1 MPDTD
6 LPPVLPPSSELKSGE
21 LNAASALDIDQNSG
35 TASASEV
42 QRNIDMTNAQPDAAH
57 TPSEPIIGD
66 GITIN
71 TSIPP
76 ASATTAER
84 KAYLNHL
91 IKRLPNLPGVYK
103 MIGKSGDILY
113 VGKAK
118 SLKNR
123 VSSYFAKTIDHPKT
137 RALVQ
142 RIHHIDTII
151 TRSETEA
158 LLLEQNLI
166 KLHRPP
172 YNVLLRDDKSY
183 LYVFISADKPYP
195 RLAYGRGKGQHQKGK
210 FFGPFPSAHAA
221 KETLLLMQKMFQV
234 RQCTNTFF
242 KARQRPCLEYQIK
255 RCRAPCVGLV
265 SPEDYTNDVN
275 NTIRFLKGEGNDL
288 QVRLVGKMEQAA
300 EAMQFEQAAFYRD
313 QLSMLREVQAKQAVY
328 TIKGEADIIAIA
340 SQAGI
345 TCVHVMNVR
354 GGRVLGGN
362 NYFPDVDSQ
371 QDLAENLSEFVSSFY
386 FQVSDD
392 LPDDLI
398 VSHELPDQAAV
409 GDALAEQFG
418 KKVAIKTRVREQ
430 RAEWLSLAQMNAN
443 NALQT
448 KLGDYLE
455 VKARYQALQDVLGDA
470 LDDKTLE
477 RIECFDI
484 SHTMGEATIA
494 SCVVCDQGG
503 LRKRDYRQ
511 YAIHGI
517 TGGDD
522 YAAMQQALTRRY
534 SKQPLP
540 DLLLID
546 GGKGQLNMA
555 KNVLSELG
563 ILGQTLLV
571 GVAKGEGRKAGLE
584 VLHFIDREPLDL
596 PPDSKALHLIMHI
609 RDEAHRF
616 AITAHRKKRD
626 KRRASS
632 VLEAIPGLGE
642 KRRRDLLNHFGGLQ
656 QLLGASQQEIE
667 QVHGIGKVMA
677 NTIYKVLHH

>member
-1 MPDTD
+1 MP
-6 LPPVLPPSSELKSGE
+6 K
-21 LNAASALDIDQNSG
+21 NK
-35 TASASEV
+35 
-42 QRNIDMTNAQPDAAH
+42 
-57 TPSEPIIGD
+57 TPSIDPA
-66 GITIN
+66 TIE
-71 TSIPP
+71 I
-76 ASATTAER
+76 AAATADR
-84 KAYLNHL
+84 KARLDHL

-103 MIGKSGDILY
+103 MLGKNGDIIY

-118 SLKNR
+118 SLKSR
-123 VSSYFAKTIDHPKT
+123 VNSYFAKTIDHPKT

-142 RIHHIDTII
+142 RIDNIETII

-195 RLAYGRGKGQHQKGK
+195 RLSYGRGKGQHQKGR

-221 KETLLLMQKMFQV
+221 KQTLLMMQKMFMV
-234 RQCTNTFF
+234 RQCTNAFF
-242 KARQRPCLEYQIK
+242 AQRQRPCLEYQIK
-255 RCRAPCVGLV
+255 RCKAPCVGLV
-265 SPEDYTNDVN
+265 SPEDYADDVN
-275 NTIRFLKGEGNDL
+275 NTIRFLKGEGTDL
-288 QVRLVGKMEQAA
+288 QVKLVGKMEQAA
-300 EAMQFEQAAFYRD
+300 EDMNFEQAALYRD

-328 TIKGEADIIAIA
+328 TVKGEADIIAIA

-354 GGRVLGGN
+354 NGQVLGGN
-362 NYFPDVDSQ
+362 NYFPDVDSEN
-371 QDLAENLSEFVSSFY
+371 DIADNLSEFVSSFY

-392 LPDDLI
+392 LPEELI
-398 VSHELPDQAAV
+398 ISHELTDQTAMTE
-409 GDALAEQFG
+409 ALIETFG
-418 KKVAIKTRVREQ
+418 KKVTIKTKVREQ
-430 RAEWLSLAQMNAN
+430 RNEWLTLAQMNAN

-455 VKARYQALQDVLGDA
+455 VKSRFNALNEVLKEALQGKS
-470 LDDKTLE
+470 LD

-494 SCVVCDQGG
+494 SCVVADQGG

-522 YAAMQQALTRRY
+522 YAAMKQVLSRRY

-555 KNVLSELG
+555 KEVLSELG
-563 ILGQTLLV
+563 ILTQTLLV

-596 PPDSKALHLIMHI
+596 PADSKALHLIMHI

-626 KRRASS
+626 KRRSSS

-642 KRRRDLLNHFGGLQ
+642 KRRRELLNHFGGLQ
-656 QLLGASQQEIE
+656 QLLGASQDEIG
-667 QVHGIGKVMA
+667 QVNGIGKVMA
-677 NTIYKVLHH
+677 NTIYKVLHG

>member
-1 MPDTD
+1 MP
-6 LPPVLPPSSELKSGE
+6 K
-21 LNAASALDIDQNSG
+21 NK
-35 TASASEV
+35 
-42 QRNIDMTNAQPDAAH
+42 
-57 TPSEPIIGD
+57 TPSIDPA
-66 GITIN
+66 TIE
-71 TSIPP
+71 I
-76 ASATTAER
+76 AAATADR
-84 KAYLNHL
+84 KARLDHL

-103 MIGKSGDILY
+103 MLGKNGDIIY

-118 SLKNR
+118 SLKSR
-123 VSSYFAKTIDHPKT
+123 VNSYFAKTIDHPKT

-142 RIHHIDTII
+142 RIDNIETII

-195 RLAYGRGKGQHQKGK
+195 RLAYGRGKGQHQKGR

-221 KETLLLMQKMFQV
+221 KQTLLMMQKMFMV
-234 RQCTNTFF
+234 RQCTNAFF
-242 KARQRPCLEYQIK
+242 AQRQRPCLEYQIK
-255 RCRAPCVGLV
+255 RCKAPCVGLV
-265 SPEDYTNDVN
+265 SPEDYADDVN
-275 NTIRFLKGEGNDL
+275 NTIRFLKGEGTDL
-288 QVRLVGKMEQAA
+288 QVKLVGKMEQAA
-300 EAMQFEQAAFYRD
+300 EDMNFEQAASYRD

-328 TIKGEADIIAIA
+328 TVKGEADIIAIA

-354 GGRVLGGN
+354 NGQVFGGN
-362 NYFPDVDSQ
+362 NYFPDVDSEN
-371 QDLAENLSEFVSSFY
+371 DIADNLSEFVSSFY

-392 LPDDLI
+392 LPEELI
-398 VSHELPDQAAV
+398 ISHELPDQTAMTE
-409 GDALAEQFG
+409 ALTETFG
-418 KKVAIKTRVREQ
+418 KKVTIKTKVREQ
-430 RAEWLSLAQMNAN
+430 RNEWLTLAQMNAN

-455 VKARYQALQDVLGDA
+455 VKSRFNALNAVLKEALQGKS
-470 LDDKTLE
+470 LD

-494 SCVVCDQGG
+494 SCVVADQGG

-522 YAAMQQALTRRY
+522 YAAMKQVLNRRY

-555 KNVLSELG
+555 KDVLSELG
-563 ILGQTLLV
+563 ILTQTLLV

-596 PPDSKALHLIMHI
+596 PADSKALHLIMHI

-626 KRRASS
+626 KRRSSS

-642 KRRRDLLNHFGGLQ
+642 KRRRELLNHFGGLQ
-656 QLLGASQQEIE
+656 QLLGASQDEIG
-667 QVHGIGKVMA
+667 QVNGIGKVMA
-677 NTIYKVLHH
+677 NTIYKVLHG

>member
-1 MPDTD
+1 MP
-6 LPPVLPPSSELKSGE
+6 K
-21 LNAASALDIDQNSG
+21 NK
-35 TASASEV
+35 
-42 QRNIDMTNAQPDAAH
+42 
-57 TPSEPIIGD
+57 TPSID
-66 GITIN
+66 
-71 TSIPP
+71 
-76 ASATTAER
+76 SATIEIAAATADR
-84 KAYLNHL
+84 KARLDHL

-103 MIGKSGDILY
+103 MLGKNGDIIY

-118 SLKNR
+118 SLKSR
-123 VSSYFAKTIDHPKT
+123 VNSYFAKTIDHPKT

-142 RIHHIDTII
+142 RIDNIETII

-195 RLAYGRGKGQHQKGK
+195 RLAYGRGKGQHQKGR

-221 KETLLLMQKMFQV
+221 KQTLLMMQKMFMV
-234 RQCTNTFF
+234 RQCTNAFF
-242 KARQRPCLEYQIK
+242 AQRQRPCLEYQIK
-255 RCRAPCVGLV
+255 RCKAPCVGLV
-265 SPEDYTNDVN
+265 SPEDYADDVN
-275 NTIRFLKGEGNDL
+275 NTIRFLKGEGTDL
-288 QVRLVGKMEQAA
+288 QVKLVGKMEQAA
-300 EAMQFEQAAFYRD
+300 EDMNFEQAALYRD

-328 TIKGEADIIAIA
+328 TVKGEADIIAIA

-354 GGRVLGGN
+354 NGQVLGGN
-362 NYFPDVDSQ
+362 NYFPDVDSEN
-371 QDLAENLSEFVSSFY
+371 DIADNLSEFVSSFY

-392 LPDDLI
+392 LPEELI
-398 VSHELPDQAAV
+398 ISHELPDQTAMTE
-409 GDALAEQFG
+409 ALTETFG
-418 KKVAIKTRVREQ
+418 KKVTIKTKVREQ
-430 RAEWLSLAQMNAN
+430 RSEWLTLAQMNAN

-455 VKARYQALQDVLGDA
+455 VKSRFNALNAVLKEALQGKS
-470 LDDKTLE
+470 LD

-494 SCVVCDQGG
+494 SCVVADQGG

-522 YAAMQQALTRRY
+522 YAAMKQVLNRRY

-555 KNVLSELG
+555 KDVLEELG
-563 ILGQTLLV
+563 ILTQTLLV

-596 PPDSKALHLIMHI
+596 PADSKALHLIMHI

-626 KRRASS
+626 KRRSSS

-642 KRRRDLLNHFGGLQ
+642 KRRRELLNHFGGLQ
-656 QLLGASQQEIE
+656 QLLGASQDEIG
-667 QVHGIGKVMA
+667 QVNGIGKVMA
-677 NTIYKVLHH
+677 NTIYKVLHG

>member
-1 MPDTD
+1 MPKNKM
-6 LPPVLPPSSELKSGE
+6 PSIDPATIEI
-21 LNAASALDIDQNSG
+21 AAA
-35 TASASEV
+35 TA
-42 QRNIDMTNAQPDAAH
+42 D
-57 TPSEPIIGD
+57 
-66 GITIN
+66 
-71 TSIPP
+71 
-76 ASATTAER
+76 R
-84 KAYLNHL
+84 KARLDHL

-103 MIGKSGDILY
+103 MLGKNGDIIY

-118 SLKNR
+118 SLKSR
-123 VSSYFAKTIDHPKT
+123 VNSYFAKTIDHPKT

-142 RIHHIDTII
+142 RIDNIETII

-195 RLAYGRGKGQHQKGK
+195 RLAYGRGKGQHQKGR

-221 KETLLLMQKMFQV
+221 KQTLLMMQKMFMV
-234 RQCTNTFF
+234 RQCTNAFF
-242 KARQRPCLEYQIK
+242 AQRQRPCLEYQIK
-255 RCRAPCVGLV
+255 RCKAPCVGLV
-265 SPEDYTNDVN
+265 SPEDYADDVN
-275 NTIRFLKGEGNDL
+275 NTIRFLKGEGTDL
-288 QVRLVGKMEQAA
+288 QVKLVGKMEQAA
-300 EAMQFEQAAFYRD
+300 EDMNFEQAALYRD

-328 TIKGEADIIAIA
+328 TVKGEADIIAIA

-354 GGRVLGGN
+354 NGQVLGGN
-362 NYFPDVDSQ
+362 NYFPDVDSEN
-371 QDLAENLSEFVSSFY
+371 DIADNLSEFVSSFY

-392 LPDDLI
+392 LPEELI
-398 VSHELPDQAAV
+398 ISHELPDQTAMTE
-409 GDALAEQFG
+409 ALTETFG
-418 KKVAIKTRVREQ
+418 KKVTIKTKVREQ
-430 RAEWLSLAQMNAN
+430 RNEWLTLAQMNAN

-455 VKARYQALQDVLGDA
+455 VKSRFNALNAVLKEALQGKS
-470 LDDKTLE
+470 LD

-494 SCVVCDQGG
+494 SCVVADQGG

-522 YAAMQQALTRRY
+522 YAAMKQVLNRRY

-555 KNVLSELG
+555 KDVLSELG
-563 ILGQTLLV
+563 ILPQTLLV

-596 PPDSKALHLIMHI
+596 PADSKALHLIMHI

-626 KRRASS
+626 KRRSSS

-642 KRRRDLLNHFGGLQ
+642 KRRRELLNHFGGLQ
-656 QLLGASQQEIE
+656 QLLGASQDEIG
-667 QVHGIGKVMA
+667 QVNGIGKVMA
-677 NTIYKVLHH
+677 NTIYKVLHG

>member
-1 MPDTD
+1 MP
-6 LPPVLPPSSELKSGE
+6 K
-21 LNAASALDIDQNSG
+21 NK
-35 TASASEV
+35 
-42 QRNIDMTNAQPDAAH
+42 
-57 TPSEPIIGD
+57 TPSIDPA
-66 GITIN
+66 TIE
-71 TSIPP
+71 I
-76 ASATTAER
+76 AAATADR
-84 KAYLNHL
+84 KARLDHL

-103 MIGKSGDILY
+103 MLGKNGDIIY

-118 SLKNR
+118 SLKSR
-123 VSSYFAKTIDHPKT
+123 VNSYFAKTIDHPKT

-142 RIHHIDTII
+142 RIDNIETII

-195 RLAYGRGKGQHQKGK
+195 RLAYGRGKGQHQKGR

-221 KETLLLMQKMFQV
+221 KQTLLMMQKMFMV
-234 RQCTNTFF
+234 RQCTNAFF
-242 KARQRPCLEYQIK
+242 AQRQRPCLEYQIK
-255 RCRAPCVGLV
+255 RCKAPCVGLV
-265 SPEDYTNDVN
+265 SPEDYADDVN
-275 NTIRFLKGEGNDL
+275 NTIRFLKGEGTDL
-288 QVRLVGKMEQAA
+288 QVKLVGKMEQAA
-300 EAMQFEQAAFYRD
+300 EDMNFEQAALYRD

-328 TIKGEADIIAIA
+328 TVKGEADIIAIA

-354 GGRVLGGN
+354 NGQVLGGN
-362 NYFPDVDSQ
+362 NYFPDVDSEN
-371 QDLAENLSEFVSSFY
+371 DIADNLSEFVSSFY

-392 LPDDLI
+392 LPEELI
-398 VSHELPDQAAV
+398 ISHELPDQTAMTE
-409 GDALAEQFG
+409 ALTETFG
-418 KKVAIKTRVREQ
+418 KKVTIKTKVREQ
-430 RAEWLSLAQMNAN
+430 RNEWLTLAQMNAN

-455 VKARYQALQDVLGDA
+455 VKSRFNALNAVLKEALQGKS
-470 LDDKTLE
+470 LD

-494 SCVVCDQGG
+494 SCVVADQGG

-522 YAAMQQALTRRY
+522 YAAMKQVLNRRY

-555 KNVLSELG
+555 KDVLSELG
-563 ILGQTLLV
+563 ILTQTLLV

-596 PPDSKALHLIMHI
+596 PADSKALHLIMHI

-626 KRRASS
+626 KRRSSS
-632 VLEAIPGLGE
+632 VLEALPGLGE
-642 KRRRDLLNHFGGLQ
+642 KRRRELLNHFGGLQ
-656 QLLGASQQEIE
+656 QLLGASQDEIG
-667 QVHGIGKVMA
+667 QVNGIGKVMA
-677 NTIYKVLHH
+677 NTIYKVLHG

>member
-1 MPDTD
+1 MPKNKM
-6 LPPVLPPSSELKSGE
+6 PSIDPATIEI
-21 LNAASALDIDQNSG
+21 AAA
-35 TASASEV
+35 TA
-42 QRNIDMTNAQPDAAH
+42 D
-57 TPSEPIIGD
+57 
-66 GITIN
+66 
-71 TSIPP
+71 
-76 ASATTAER
+76 R
-84 KAYLNHL
+84 KARLDHL

-103 MIGKSGDILY
+103 MLGKNGDIIY

-118 SLKNR
+118 SLKSR
-123 VSSYFAKTIDHPKT
+123 VNSYFAKTIDHPKT

-142 RIHHIDTII
+142 RIDNIETII

-195 RLAYGRGKGQHQKGK
+195 RLAYGRGKGQHQKGR

-221 KETLLLMQKMFQV
+221 KQTLLMMQKMFMV
-234 RQCTNTFF
+234 RQCTNAFF
-242 KARQRPCLEYQIK
+242 TQRQRPCLEYQIK
-255 RCRAPCVGLV
+255 RCKAPCVGLV
-265 SPEDYTNDVN
+265 SPEEYADDVN
-275 NTIRFLKGEGNDL
+275 NTIRFLKGEGTDL
-288 QVRLVGKMEQAA
+288 QVKLVGKMEQAA
-300 EAMQFEQAAFYRD
+300 EDMNFEQAALYRD

-328 TIKGEADIIAIA
+328 TVKGEADIIAIA

-354 GGRVLGGN
+354 NGQVLGGN
-362 NYFPDVDSQ
+362 NYFPDVDSEN
-371 QDLAENLSEFVSSFY
+371 DIADNLSEFVSSFY

-392 LPDDLI
+392 LPEELI
-398 VSHELPDQAAV
+398 ISHELPDQTAMTE
-409 GDALAEQFG
+409 ALTETFG
-418 KKVAIKTRVREQ
+418 KKVTIKTKVREQ
-430 RAEWLSLAQMNAN
+430 RSEWLTLAQMNAN

-455 VKARYQALQDVLGDA
+455 VKSRFNALNAVLKEALQGKS
-470 LDDKTLE
+470 LD

-494 SCVVCDQGG
+494 SCVVADQGG

-522 YAAMQQALTRRY
+522 YAAMKQVLNRRY

-555 KNVLSELG
+555 KDVLSELG
-563 ILGQTLLV
+563 ILTQTLLV

-596 PPDSKALHLIMHI
+596 PADSKALHLIMHI

-626 KRRASS
+626 KRRSSS

-642 KRRRDLLNHFGGLQ
+642 KRRRELLNHFGGLQ
-656 QLLGASQQEIE
+656 QLLGASQDEIG
-667 QVHGIGKVMA
+667 QVNGIGKVMA
-677 NTIYKVLHH
+677 NTIYKVLHG

>member
-1 MPDTD
+1 MPKNKM
-6 LPPVLPPSSELKSGE
+6 PSIDPATIEI
-21 LNAASALDIDQNSG
+21 AAA
-35 TASASEV
+35 TA
-42 QRNIDMTNAQPDAAH
+42 D
-57 TPSEPIIGD
+57 
-66 GITIN
+66 
-71 TSIPP
+71 
-76 ASATTAER
+76 R
-84 KAYLNHL
+84 KARLDHL

-103 MIGKSGDILY
+103 MLGKNGDIIY

-118 SLKNR
+118 SLKSR
-123 VSSYFAKTIDHPKT
+123 VNSYFAKTIDHPKT

-142 RIHHIDTII
+142 RIDNIETII

-195 RLAYGRGKGQHQKGK
+195 RLAYGRGKGQHQKGR

-221 KETLLLMQKMFQV
+221 KQTLLMMQKMFMV
-234 RQCTNTFF
+234 RQCTNAFF
-242 KARQRPCLEYQIK
+242 AQRQRPCLEYQIK
-255 RCRAPCVGLV
+255 RCKAPCVGLV
-265 SPEDYTNDVN
+265 SPEEYADDVN
-275 NTIRFLKGEGNDL
+275 NTIRFLKGEGTDL
-288 QVRLVGKMEQAA
+288 QVKLVGKMEQAA
-300 EAMQFEQAAFYRD
+300 EDMNFEQAALYRD

-328 TIKGEADIIAIA
+328 TVKGEADIIAIA

-354 GGRVLGGN
+354 NGQVLGGN
-362 NYFPDVDSQ
+362 NYFPDVDSEN
-371 QDLAENLSEFVSSFY
+371 DIADNLSEFVSSFY

-392 LPDDLI
+392 LPEELI
-398 VSHELPDQAAV
+398 ISHELPDQTAMTE
-409 GDALAEQFG
+409 ALTETFG
-418 KKVAIKTRVREQ
+418 KKVTIKTKVREQ
-430 RAEWLSLAQMNAN
+430 RSEWLTLAQMNAN

-455 VKARYQALQDVLGDA
+455 VKSRFNALNAVLKEALQGKS
-470 LDDKTLE
+470 LD

-494 SCVVCDQGG
+494 SCVVADQGG

-522 YAAMQQALTRRY
+522 YAAMKQVLNRRY

-555 KNVLSELG
+555 KDVLSELG
-563 ILGQTLLV
+563 ILTQTLLV

-596 PPDSKALHLIMHI
+596 PADSKALHLIMHI

-626 KRRASS
+626 KRRSSS

-642 KRRRDLLNHFGGLQ
+642 KRRRELLNHFGGLQ
-656 QLLGASQQEIE
+656 QLLGASQDEIG
-667 QVHGIGKVMA
+667 QVNGIGKVMA
-677 NTIYKVLHH
+677 NTIYKVLHG

>member
-1 MPDTD
+1 MP
-6 LPPVLPPSSELKSGE
+6 K
-21 LNAASALDIDQNSG
+21 NK
-35 TASASEV
+35 
-42 QRNIDMTNAQPDAAH
+42 
-57 TPSEPIIGD
+57 TPSIDPA
-66 GITIN
+66 TIE
-71 TSIPP
+71 I
-76 ASATTAER
+76 AAATADR
-84 KAYLNHL
+84 KARLDHL

-103 MIGKSGDILY
+103 MLGKNGDIIY

-118 SLKNR
+118 SLKSR
-123 VSSYFAKTIDHPKT
+123 VNSYFAKTIDHPKT

-142 RIHHIDTII
+142 RIDNIETII

-195 RLAYGRGKGQHQKGK
+195 RLAYGRGKGQHQKGR

-221 KETLLLMQKMFQV
+221 KQTLLMMQKMFMV

-242 KARQRPCLEYQIK
+242 AQRQRPCLEYQIK
-255 RCRAPCVGLV
+255 RCKAPCVGLV
-265 SPEDYTNDVN
+265 SPEDYADDVN
-275 NTIRFLKGEGNDL
+275 NTIRFLKGEGTDL
-288 QVRLVGKMEQAA
+288 QVKLVGKMEQAA
-300 EAMQFEQAAFYRD
+300 EDMNFEQAASYRD

-328 TIKGEADIIAIA
+328 TVKGEADIIAIA

-354 GGRVLGGN
+354 NGQVLGGN
-362 NYFPDVDSQ
+362 NYFPDVDSEN
-371 QDLAENLSEFVSSFY
+371 DIADNLSEFVSSFY

-392 LPDDLI
+392 LPEELI
-398 VSHELPDQAAV
+398 ISHELPDQTAMTE
-409 GDALAEQFG
+409 ALTETFG
-418 KKVAIKTRVREQ
+418 KKVTIKTKVREQ
-430 RAEWLSLAQMNAN
+430 RSEWLTLAQMNAN

-455 VKARYQALQDVLGDA
+455 VKSRFNALNAVLKEALQGKS
-470 LDDKTLE
+470 LD

-494 SCVVCDQGG
+494 SCVVADQGG

-522 YAAMQQALTRRY
+522 YAAMKQVLNRRY

-555 KNVLSELG
+555 KDVLSELG
-563 ILGQTLLV
+563 ILPQTLLV

-596 PPDSKALHLIMHI
+596 PADSKALHLIMHI

-626 KRRASS
+626 KRRSSS

-642 KRRRDLLNHFGGLQ
+642 KRRRELLNHFGGLQ
-656 QLLGASQQEIE
+656 QLLGASQDEIG
-667 QVHGIGKVMA
+667 QVNGIGKVMA
-677 NTIYKVLHH
+677 NTIYKVLHG

>member
-1 MPDTD
+1 MPKNKM
-6 LPPVLPPSSELKSGE
+6 PSIDPATIEI
-21 LNAASALDIDQNSG
+21 AAA
-35 TASASEV
+35 TA
-42 QRNIDMTNAQPDAAH
+42 D
-57 TPSEPIIGD
+57 
-66 GITIN
+66 
-71 TSIPP
+71 
-76 ASATTAER
+76 R
-84 KAYLNHL
+84 KARLDHL

-103 MIGKSGDILY
+103 MLGKNGDIIY

-118 SLKNR
+118 SLKSR
-123 VSSYFAKTIDHPKT
+123 VNSYFAKTIDHPKT

-142 RIHHIDTII
+142 RIDNIETII

-195 RLAYGRGKGQHQKGK
+195 RLAYGRGKGQHQKGR
-210 FFGPFPSAHAA
+210 FFGPFPSAYAA
-221 KETLLLMQKMFQV
+221 KQTLLMMQKMFMV
-234 RQCTNTFF
+234 RQCTNAFF
-242 KARQRPCLEYQIK
+242 AQRQRPCLEYQIK
-255 RCRAPCVGLV
+255 RCKAPCVGLV
-265 SPEDYTNDVN
+265 SPEEYADDVN
-275 NTIRFLKGEGNDL
+275 NTIRFLKGEGTDL
-288 QVRLVGKMEQAA
+288 QVKLVGKMEQAA
-300 EAMQFEQAAFYRD
+300 EDMNFEQAALYRD

-328 TIKGEADIIAIA
+328 TVKGEADIIAIA

-354 GGRVLGGN
+354 NGQVLGGN
-362 NYFPDVDSQ
+362 NYFPDVDSEN
-371 QDLAENLSEFVSSFY
+371 DIADNLSEFVSSFY

-392 LPDDLI
+392 LPEELI
-398 VSHELPDQAAV
+398 ISHELPDQTAMTE
-409 GDALAEQFG
+409 ALTETFG
-418 KKVAIKTRVREQ
+418 KKVTLKTKVREQ
-430 RAEWLSLAQMNAN
+430 RSEWLTLAQMNAN

-455 VKARYQALQDVLGDA
+455 VKSRFNALNEVLKEALQGKS
-470 LDDKTLE
+470 LD

-494 SCVVCDQGG
+494 SCVVADQGG

-522 YAAMQQALTRRY
+522 YAAMKQVLNRRY

-555 KNVLSELG
+555 KDVLSELG
-563 ILGQTLLV
+563 ILTQTLLV

-596 PPDSKALHLIMHI
+596 PADSKALHLIMHI

-626 KRRASS
+626 KRRSSS

-642 KRRRDLLNHFGGLQ
+642 KRRRELLNHFGGLQ
-656 QLLGASQQEIE
+656 QLLGASQDEIG
-667 QVHGIGKVMA
+667 QVNGIGKVMA
-677 NTIYKVLHH
+677 NTIYKVLHG

>member
-1 MPDTD
+1 MP
-6 LPPVLPPSSELKSGE
+6 K
-21 LNAASALDIDQNSG
+21 
-35 TASASEV
+35 
-42 QRNIDMTNAQPDAAH
+42 
-57 TPSEPIIGD
+57 
-66 GITIN
+66 
-71 TSIPP
+71 
-76 ASATTAER
+76 ER
-84 KAYLNHL
+84 KSSVNPAIDPATIEIAAATADRKARLDHL

-103 MIGKSGDILY
+103 MLGKNGDIIY

-118 SLKNR
+118 SLKSR
-123 VSSYFAKTIDHPKT
+123 VNSYFAKTIDHPKT

-142 RIHHIDTII
+142 RIDNIETII

-195 RLAYGRGKGQHQKGK
+195 RLAYGRGKGQHQKGR

-221 KETLLLMQKMFQV
+221 KQTLLMMQKMFMV
-234 RQCTNTFF
+234 RQCTNAFF
-242 KARQRPCLEYQIK
+242 AQRQRPCLEYQIK
-255 RCRAPCVGLV
+255 RCKAPCVGLV
-265 SPEDYTNDVN
+265 SPEDYADDVN
-275 NTIRFLKGEGNDL
+275 NTIRFLKGEGTDL
-288 QVRLVGKMEQAA
+288 QVKLVGKMEQAA
-300 EAMQFEQAAFYRD
+300 EDMNFEQAALYRD

-328 TIKGEADIIAIA
+328 TVKGEADIIAIA

-354 GGRVLGGN
+354 NGQVLGGN
-362 NYFPDVDSQ
+362 NYFPDVDSEN
-371 QDLAENLSEFVSSFY
+371 DIADNLSEFVSSFY

-392 LPDDLI
+392 LPEELI
-398 VSHELPDQAAV
+398 ISHELPDQTAMTE
-409 GDALAEQFG
+409 ALTETFG
-418 KKVAIKTRVREQ
+418 KKVTIKTKVREQ
-430 RAEWLSLAQMNAN
+430 RNEWLTLAQMNAN

-455 VKARYQALQDVLGDA
+455 VKSRFNALNAVLKDALQGKS
-470 LDDKTLE
+470 LD

-494 SCVVCDQGG
+494 SCVVADQGG

-522 YAAMQQALTRRY
+522 YAAMKQVLNRRY

-555 KNVLSELG
+555 KDVLSELG
-563 ILGQTLLV
+563 ILTQTLLV

-596 PPDSKALHLIMHI
+596 PADSKALHLIMHI

-626 KRRASS
+626 KRRSSS

-642 KRRRDLLNHFGGLQ
+642 KRRRELLNHFGGLQ
-656 QLLGASQQEIE
+656 QLLGASQDEIG
-667 QVHGIGKVMA
+667 QVNGIGKVMA
-677 NTIYKVLHH
+677 NTIYKVLHG

>member
-1 MPDTD
+1 MP
-6 LPPVLPPSSELKSGE
+6 K
-21 LNAASALDIDQNSG
+21 NK
-35 TASASEV
+35 
-42 QRNIDMTNAQPDAAH
+42 
-57 TPSEPIIGD
+57 TPSIDPA
-66 GITIN
+66 TIE
-71 TSIPP
+71 I
-76 ASATTAER
+76 AAATADR
-84 KAYLNHL
+84 KARLDHL

-103 MIGKSGDILY
+103 MLGKNGDIIY

-118 SLKNR
+118 SLKSR
-123 VSSYFAKTIDHPKT
+123 VNSYFAKTIDHPKT

-142 RIHHIDTII
+142 RIDNIETII

-195 RLAYGRGKGQHQKGK
+195 RLAYGRGKGQHQKGR

-221 KETLLLMQKMFQV
+221 KQTLLMMQKMFMV
-234 RQCTNTFF
+234 RQCTNAFF
-242 KARQRPCLEYQIK
+242 AQRQRPCLEYQIK
-255 RCRAPCVGLV
+255 RCKAPCVGLV
-265 SPEDYTNDVN
+265 SPEDYADDVN
-275 NTIRFLKGEGNDL
+275 NTIRFLKGEGTDL
-288 QVRLVGKMEQAA
+288 QVKLVGKMEQAA
-300 EAMQFEQAAFYRD
+300 EDMNFEQAALYRD

-328 TIKGEADIIAIA
+328 TVKGEADIIAIA

-354 GGRVLGGN
+354 NGQVLGGN
-362 NYFPDVDSQ
+362 NYFPDVDSEN
-371 QDLAENLSEFVSSFY
+371 DIADNLSEFVSSFY

-392 LPDDLI
+392 LPEELI
-398 VSHELPDQAAV
+398 ISHELPDQTAMTE
-409 GDALAEQFG
+409 ALTETFG
-418 KKVAIKTRVREQ
+418 KKVTIKTKVREQ
-430 RAEWLSLAQMNAN
+430 RSEWLTLAQMNAN

-455 VKARYQALQDVLGDA
+455 VKSRFNALNAVLKEALQGKS
-470 LDDKTLE
+470 LD

-494 SCVVCDQGG
+494 SCVVADQGG

-522 YAAMQQALTRRY
+522 YAAMKQVLNRRY

-555 KNVLSELG
+555 KDVLSELG
-563 ILGQTLLV
+563 ILTQTLLV

-596 PPDSKALHLIMHI
+596 PADSKALHLIMHI

-626 KRRASS
+626 KRRSSS

-642 KRRRDLLNHFGGLQ
+642 KSRRELLNHFGGLQ
-656 QLLGASQQEIE
+656 QLLGASQDEIG
-667 QVHGIGKVMA
+667 QVNGIGKVMA
-677 NTIYKVLHH
+677 NTIYKVLHG

>member
-1 MPDTD
+1 MP
-6 LPPVLPPSSELKSGE
+6 K
-21 LNAASALDIDQNSG
+21 NK
-35 TASASEV
+35 
-42 QRNIDMTNAQPDAAH
+42 
-57 TPSEPIIGD
+57 TPSID
-66 GITIN
+66 LATIE
-71 TSIPP
+71 I
-76 ASATTAER
+76 AAATADR
-84 KAYLNHL
+84 KARLDHL

-103 MIGKSGDILY
+103 MLGKNGDIIY

-118 SLKNR
+118 SLKSR
-123 VSSYFAKTIDHPKT
+123 VNSYFAKTIDHPKT

-142 RIHHIDTII
+142 RIDNIETII

-195 RLAYGRGKGQHQKGK
+195 RLAYGRGKGQHQKGR

-221 KETLLLMQKMFQV
+221 KQTLLMMQKMFMV
-234 RQCTNTFF
+234 RQCTNAFF
-242 KARQRPCLEYQIK
+242 AQRQRPCLEYQIK
-255 RCRAPCVGLV
+255 RCKAPCVGLV
-265 SPEDYTNDVN
+265 SPEEYADDVN
-275 NTIRFLKGEGNDL
+275 NTIRFLKGEGTDL
-288 QVRLVGKMEQAA
+288 QVKLVGKMEQAA
-300 EAMQFEQAAFYRD
+300 EDMNFEQAALYRD

-328 TIKGEADIIAIA
+328 TVKGEADIIAIA

-354 GGRVLGGN
+354 NGQVLGGN
-362 NYFPDVDSQ
+362 NYFPDVDSEN
-371 QDLAENLSEFVSSFY
+371 DIADNLSEFVSSFY

-392 LPDDLI
+392 LPEELI
-398 VSHELPDQAAV
+398 ISHELPDQTAMTE
-409 GDALAEQFG
+409 ALTETFG
-418 KKVAIKTRVREQ
+418 KKVTIKTKVREQ
-430 RAEWLSLAQMNAN
+430 RSEWLTLAQMNAN

-455 VKARYQALQDVLGDA
+455 VKSRFNALNEVLKEALQGKS
-470 LDDKTLE
+470 LD

-494 SCVVCDQGG
+494 SCVVADQGG

-522 YAAMQQALTRRY
+522 YAAMKQVLNRRY

-555 KNVLSELG
+555 KDVLSELG
-563 ILGQTLLV
+563 ILTQTLLV

-596 PPDSKALHLIMHI
+596 PADSKALHLIMHI

-626 KRRASS
+626 KRRSSS

-642 KRRRDLLNHFGGLQ
+642 KRRRELLNHFGGLQ
-656 QLLGASQQEIE
+656 QLLGASQDEIG
-667 QVHGIGKVMA
+667 QVNGIGKVMA
-677 NTIYKVLHH
+677 NTIYKVLHG

>member
-1 MPDTD
+1 MP
-6 LPPVLPPSSELKSGE
+6 K
-21 LNAASALDIDQNSG
+21 NK
-35 TASASEV
+35 
-42 QRNIDMTNAQPDAAH
+42 
-57 TPSEPIIGD
+57 TPSID
-66 GITIN
+66 LATIE
-71 TSIPP
+71 I
-76 ASATTAER
+76 AAATADR
-84 KAYLNHL
+84 KARLDHL

-103 MIGKSGDILY
+103 MLGKNGDIIY

-118 SLKNR
+118 SLKSR
-123 VSSYFAKTIDHPKT
+123 VNSYFAKTIDHPKT

-142 RIHHIDTII
+142 RIDNIETII

-195 RLAYGRGKGQHQKGK
+195 RLAYGRGKGQHQKGR

-221 KETLLLMQKMFQV
+221 KQTLLMMQKMFMV
-234 RQCTNTFF
+234 RQCTNAFF
-242 KARQRPCLEYQIK
+242 AQRQRPCLEYQIK
-255 RCRAPCVGLV
+255 RCKAPCVGLV
-265 SPEDYTNDVN
+265 SPEEYADDVN
-275 NTIRFLKGEGNDL
+275 NTIRFLKGEGTDL
-288 QVRLVGKMEQAA
+288 QVKLVGKMEQAA
-300 EAMQFEQAAFYRD
+300 EDMNFEQAALYRD

-328 TIKGEADIIAIA
+328 TVKGEADIIAIA

-354 GGRVLGGN
+354 NGQVLGGN
-362 NYFPDVDSQ
+362 NYFPDVDSEN
-371 QDLAENLSEFVSSFY
+371 DIADNLSEFVSSFY

-392 LPDDLI
+392 LPEELI
-398 VSHELPDQAAV
+398 ISHELPDQTAMTE
-409 GDALAEQFG
+409 ALTETFG
-418 KKVAIKTRVREQ
+418 KKVTIKTKVREQ
-430 RAEWLSLAQMNAN
+430 RNEWLTLAQMNAN

-455 VKARYQALQDVLGDA
+455 VKSRFNALNAVLKEALQGKS
-470 LDDKTLE
+470 LD

-494 SCVVCDQGG
+494 SCVVADQGG

-522 YAAMQQALTRRY
+522 YAAMKQVLNRRY

-555 KNVLSELG
+555 KDVLSELG
-563 ILGQTLLV
+563 ILTQTLLV

-596 PPDSKALHLIMHI
+596 PADSKALHLIMHI

-626 KRRASS
+626 KRRSSS

-642 KRRRDLLNHFGGLQ
+642 KRRRELLNHFGGLQ
-656 QLLGASQQEIE
+656 QLLGASQDEIG
-667 QVHGIGKVMA
+667 QVNGIGKVMA
-677 NTIYKVLHH
+677 NTIYKVLHG

>member
-1 MPDTD
+1 MP
-6 LPPVLPPSSELKSGE
+6 K
-21 LNAASALDIDQNSG
+21 NK
-35 TASASEV
+35 
-42 QRNIDMTNAQPDAAH
+42 
-57 TPSEPIIGD
+57 TPSIDPA
-66 GITIN
+66 TIE
-71 TSIPP
+71 I
-76 ASATTAER
+76 AAATADR
-84 KAYLNHL
+84 KARLDHL

-103 MIGKSGDILY
+103 MLGKNGDIIY

-118 SLKNR
+118 SLKSR
-123 VSSYFAKTIDHPKT
+123 VNSYFAKTIDHPKT

-142 RIHHIDTII
+142 RIDNIETII

-195 RLAYGRGKGQHQKGK
+195 RLAYGRGKGQHQKGR

-221 KETLLLMQKMFQV
+221 KQTLLMMQKMFMV
-234 RQCTNTFF
+234 RQCTNAFF
-242 KARQRPCLEYQIK
+242 AQRQRPCLEYQIK
-255 RCRAPCVGLV
+255 RCKAPCVGLV
-265 SPEDYTNDVN
+265 SPEDYADDVN
-275 NTIRFLKGEGNDL
+275 NTIRFLKGEGTDL
-288 QVRLVGKMEQAA
+288 QVKLVGKMEQAA
-300 EAMQFEQAAFYRD
+300 EDMNFEQAALYRD

-328 TIKGEADIIAIA
+328 TVKGEADIIAIA

-354 GGRVLGGN
+354 NGQVLGGN
-362 NYFPDVDSQ
+362 NYFPDVDSEN
-371 QDLAENLSEFVSSFY
+371 DIADNLSEFVSSFY

-392 LPDDLI
+392 LPEELI
-398 VSHELPDQAAV
+398 ISHELPDQTAMTE
-409 GDALAEQFG
+409 ALTETFG
-418 KKVAIKTRVREQ
+418 KKVTIKTKVREQ
-430 RAEWLSLAQMNAN
+430 RSEWLTLAQMNAN

-455 VKARYQALQDVLGDA
+455 VKSRFNALNEVLKEALQGKS
-470 LDDKTLE
+470 LD

-494 SCVVCDQGG
+494 SCVVADQGG
-503 LRKRDYRQ
+503 LRKHDYRQ

-522 YAAMQQALTRRY
+522 YAAMKQVLNRRY

-555 KNVLSELG
+555 KDVLSELG
-563 ILGQTLLV
+563 ILPQTLLV

-596 PPDSKALHLIMHI
+596 PADSKALHLIMHI

-626 KRRASS
+626 KRRSSS

-642 KRRRDLLNHFGGLQ
+642 KRRRELLNHFGGLQ
-656 QLLGASQQEIE
+656 QLLGASQDEIG
-667 QVHGIGKVMA
+667 QVNGIGKVMA
-677 NTIYKVLHH
+677 NTIYKVLHG

>member
-1 MPDTD
+1 MP
-6 LPPVLPPSSELKSGE
+6 K
-21 LNAASALDIDQNSG
+21 NK
-35 TASASEV
+35 
-42 QRNIDMTNAQPDAAH
+42 
-57 TPSEPIIGD
+57 TPSIDPA
-66 GITIN
+66 TIE
-71 TSIPP
+71 I
-76 ASATTAER
+76 AAATADR
-84 KAYLNHL
+84 KARLDHL

-103 MIGKSGDILY
+103 MLGKNGDIIY

-118 SLKNR
+118 SLKSR
-123 VSSYFAKTIDHPKT
+123 VNSYFAKTIDHPKT

-142 RIHHIDTII
+142 RIDNIETII

-195 RLAYGRGKGQHQKGK
+195 RLAYGRGKGQHQKGR

-221 KETLLLMQKMFQV
+221 KQTLLMMQKMFMV
-234 RQCTNTFF
+234 RQCTNAFF
-242 KARQRPCLEYQIK
+242 AQRQRPCLEYQIK
-255 RCRAPCVGLV
+255 RCKAPCVGLV
-265 SPEDYTNDVN
+265 SPEEYADDVN
-275 NTIRFLKGEGNDL
+275 NTIRFLKGEGTDL
-288 QVRLVGKMEQAA
+288 QVKLVGKMEQAA
-300 EAMQFEQAAFYRD
+300 EDMNFEQAALYRD

-328 TIKGEADIIAIA
+328 TVKGEADIIAIA

-354 GGRVLGGN
+354 NGQVLGGN
-362 NYFPDVDSQ
+362 NYFPDVDSEN
-371 QDLAENLSEFVSSFY
+371 DIADNLSEFVSSFY

-392 LPDDLI
+392 LPEELI
-398 VSHELPDQAAV
+398 ISHELPDQTAMTE
-409 GDALAEQFG
+409 ALTETFG
-418 KKVAIKTRVREQ
+418 KKVTIKTKVREQ
-430 RAEWLSLAQMNAN
+430 RSEWLTLAQMNAN

-455 VKARYQALQDVLGDA
+455 VKSRFNALNAVLKEALQGKS
-470 LDDKTLE
+470 LD

-484 SHTMGEATIA
+484 SHTMGEANIA
-494 SCVVCDQGG
+494 SCVVADQGG

-522 YAAMQQALTRRY
+522 YAAMKQVLNRRY

-555 KNVLSELG
+555 KDVLSELG
-563 ILGQTLLV
+563 ILTQTLLV

-596 PPDSKALHLIMHI
+596 PADSKALHLIMHI

-626 KRRASS
+626 KRRSSS
-632 VLEAIPGLGE
+632 VLKAIPGLGE
-642 KRRRDLLNHFGGLQ
+642 KRRRELLNHFGGLQ
-656 QLLGASQQEIE
+656 QLLGASQDEIG
-667 QVHGIGKVMA
+667 QVNGIGKVMA
-677 NTIYKVLHH
+677 NTIYKVLHG

>member
-1 MPDTD
+1 MP
-6 LPPVLPPSSELKSGE
+6 K
-21 LNAASALDIDQNSG
+21 
-35 TASASEV
+35 
-42 QRNIDMTNAQPDAAH
+42 
-57 TPSEPIIGD
+57 
-66 GITIN
+66 
-71 TSIPP
+71 
-76 ASATTAER
+76 ER
-84 KAYLNHL
+84 KSSVNPAIDPATIEIAAATADRKARLDHL

-103 MIGKSGDILY
+103 MLGKNGDIIY

-118 SLKNR
+118 SLKSR
-123 VSSYFAKTIDHPKT
+123 VNSYFAKTIDHPKT

-142 RIHHIDTII
+142 RIDNIETII

-195 RLAYGRGKGQHQKGK
+195 RLAYGRGKGQHQKGR

-221 KETLLLMQKMFQV
+221 KQTLLMMQKMFMV
-234 RQCTNTFF
+234 RQCTNAFF
-242 KARQRPCLEYQIK
+242 AQRQRPCLEYQIK
-255 RCRAPCVGLV
+255 RCKAPCVGLV
-265 SPEDYTNDVN
+265 SPEDYADDVN
-275 NTIRFLKGEGNDL
+275 NTIRFLKGEGTDL
-288 QVRLVGKMEQAA
+288 QVKLVGKMEQAA
-300 EAMQFEQAAFYRD
+300 EDMNFEQAALYRD

-328 TIKGEADIIAIA
+328 TVKGEADIIAIA

-354 GGRVLGGN
+354 NGQVLGGN
-362 NYFPDVDSQ
+362 NYFPDVDSEN
-371 QDLAENLSEFVSSFY
+371 DIADNLSEFVSSFY

-392 LPDDLI
+392 LPEELI
-398 VSHELPDQAAV
+398 ISHELPDQTAMTE
-409 GDALAEQFG
+409 ALTETFG
-418 KKVAIKTRVREQ
+418 KKVTIKTKVREQ
-430 RAEWLSLAQMNAN
+430 RSEWLTLAQMNAN

-455 VKARYQALQDVLGDA
+455 VKSRFNALNAVLKEALQGKS
-470 LDDKTLE
+470 LD

-494 SCVVCDQGG
+494 SCVVADQGG

-522 YAAMQQALTRRY
+522 YAAMKQVLNRRY

-555 KNVLSELG
+555 KDVLSELG
-563 ILGQTLLV
+563 ILPQTLLV

-596 PPDSKALHLIMHI
+596 PADSKALHLIMHI

-626 KRRASS
+626 KRRSSS

-642 KRRRDLLNHFGGLQ
+642 KRRRELLNHFGGLQ
-656 QLLGASQQEIE
+656 QLLGASQDEIG
-667 QVHGIGKVMA
+667 QVNGIGKVMA
-677 NTIYKVLHH
+677 NTIYKVLHG

>member
-1 MPDTD
+1 MPNN
-6 LPPVLPPSSELKSGE
+6 K
-21 LNAASALDIDQNSG
+21 
-35 TASASEV
+35 
-42 QRNIDMTNAQPDAAH
+42 
-57 TPSEPIIGD
+57 TPSID
-66 GITIN
+66 
-71 TSIPP
+71 
-76 ASATTAER
+76 SATIEIAAATADR
-84 KAYLNHL
+84 KARLDHL

-103 MIGKSGDILY
+103 MLGKNGDIIY

-118 SLKNR
+118 SLKSR
-123 VSSYFAKTIDHPKT
+123 VNSYFAKTIDHPKT

-142 RIHHIDTII
+142 RIDNIETII

-195 RLAYGRGKGQHQKGK
+195 RLAYGRGKGQHQKGR

-221 KETLLLMQKMFQV
+221 KQTLLMMQKMFMV
-234 RQCTNTFF
+234 RQCTNAFF
-242 KARQRPCLEYQIK
+242 AQRQRPCLEYQIK
-255 RCRAPCVGLV
+255 RCKAPCVGLV
-265 SPEDYTNDVN
+265 SPEEYADDVN
-275 NTIRFLKGEGNDL
+275 NTIRFLKGEGTDL
-288 QVRLVGKMEQAA
+288 QVKLVGKMEQAA
-300 EAMQFEQAAFYRD
+300 EDMNFEQAALYRD

-328 TIKGEADIIAIA
+328 TVKGEADIIAIA

-354 GGRVLGGN
+354 NGQVLGGN
-362 NYFPDVDSQ
+362 NYFPDVDSEN
-371 QDLAENLSEFVSSFY
+371 DIADNLSEFVSSFY

-392 LPDDLI
+392 LPEELI
-398 VSHELPDQAAV
+398 ISHELPDQTAMTE
-409 GDALAEQFG
+409 ALTETFG
-418 KKVAIKTRVREQ
+418 KKVTLKTKVREQ
-430 RAEWLSLAQMNAN
+430 RSEWLTLAQMNAN

-455 VKARYQALQDVLGDA
+455 VKSRFNALNEVLKEALQGKS
-470 LDDKTLE
+470 LD

-494 SCVVCDQGG
+494 SCVVADQGG

-522 YAAMQQALTRRY
+522 YAAMKQVLNRRY

-555 KNVLSELG
+555 KDVLSELG
-563 ILGQTLLV
+563 ILTQTLLV

-596 PPDSKALHLIMHI
+596 PADSKALHLIMHI

-626 KRRASS
+626 KRRSSS

-642 KRRRDLLNHFGGLQ
+642 KRRRELLNHFGGLQ
-656 QLLGASQQEIE
+656 QLLGASQDEIG
-667 QVHGIGKVMA
+667 QVNGIGKVMA
-677 NTIYKVLHH
+677 NTIYKVLHG

>member
-1 MPDTD
+1 MP
-6 LPPVLPPSSELKSGE
+6 K
-21 LNAASALDIDQNSG
+21 NK
-35 TASASEV
+35 
-42 QRNIDMTNAQPDAAH
+42 
-57 TPSEPIIGD
+57 TPSIDPA
-66 GITIN
+66 TIE
-71 TSIPP
+71 I
-76 ASATTAER
+76 AAATADR
-84 KAYLNHL
+84 KARLDHL

-103 MIGKSGDILY
+103 MLGKNGDIIY

-118 SLKNR
+118 SLKSR
-123 VSSYFAKTIDHPKT
+123 VNSYFAKTINHPKT

-142 RIHHIDTII
+142 RIDNIETII

-195 RLAYGRGKGQHQKGK
+195 RLAYGRGKGQHQKGR

-221 KETLLLMQKMFQV
+221 KQTLLMMQKMFMV
-234 RQCTNTFF
+234 RQCTNAFF
-242 KARQRPCLEYQIK
+242 AQRQRPCLEYQIK
-255 RCRAPCVGLV
+255 RCKAPCVGLV
-265 SPEDYTNDVN
+265 SPEEYADDVN
-275 NTIRFLKGEGNDL
+275 NTIRFLKGEGTDL
-288 QVRLVGKMEQAA
+288 QLKLVGKMEQAA
-300 EAMQFEQAAFYRD
+300 EDMNFEQAALYRD

-328 TIKGEADIIAIA
+328 TVKGEADIIAIA

-354 GGRVLGGN
+354 NGQVLGGN
-362 NYFPDVDSQ
+362 NYFPDVDSEN
-371 QDLAENLSEFVSSFY
+371 DIADNLSEFVSSFY

-392 LPDDLI
+392 LPEELI
-398 VSHELPDQAAV
+398 ISHELPDQTAMTE
-409 GDALAEQFG
+409 ALTETFG
-418 KKVAIKTRVREQ
+418 KKVTIKTKVREQ
-430 RAEWLSLAQMNAN
+430 RSEWLTLAQMNAN

-455 VKARYQALQDVLGDA
+455 VKSRFNALNEVLKEALQGKS
-470 LDDKTLE
+470 LD

-494 SCVVCDQGG
+494 SCVVADQGG

-522 YAAMQQALTRRY
+522 YAAMKQVLNRRY

-555 KNVLSELG
+555 KDVLSELG
-563 ILGQTLLV
+563 ILPQTLLV

-596 PPDSKALHLIMHI
+596 PADSKALHLIMHI

-626 KRRASS
+626 KRRSSS

-642 KRRRDLLNHFGGLQ
+642 KRRRELLNHFGGLQ
-656 QLLGASQQEIE
+656 QLLGASQDEIG
-667 QVHGIGKVMA
+667 QVNGIGKVMA
-677 NTIYKVLHH
+677 NTIYKVLHG

>member
-1 MPDTD
+1 MPKNKM
-6 LPPVLPPSSELKSGE
+6 PSIDPATIEI
-21 LNAASALDIDQNSG
+21 AAA
-35 TASASEV
+35 TA
-42 QRNIDMTNAQPDAAH
+42 D
-57 TPSEPIIGD
+57 
-66 GITIN
+66 
-71 TSIPP
+71 
-76 ASATTAER
+76 R
-84 KAYLNHL
+84 KARLDHL

-103 MIGKSGDILY
+103 MLGKNGDIIY

-118 SLKNR
+118 SLKSR
-123 VSSYFAKTIDHPKT
+123 VNSYFAKTIDHPKT

-142 RIHHIDTII
+142 RIDNIETII

-195 RLAYGRGKGQHQKGK
+195 RLAYGRGKGQHQKGR

-221 KETLLLMQKMFQV
+221 KQTLLMMQKMFMV
-234 RQCTNTFF
+234 RQCTNAFF
-242 KARQRPCLEYQIK
+242 AQRQRPCLEYQIK
-255 RCRAPCVGLV
+255 RCKAPCVGLV
-265 SPEDYTNDVN
+265 SPEEYADDVN
-275 NTIRFLKGEGNDL
+275 NTIRFLKGEGTDL
-288 QVRLVGKMEQAA
+288 QVKLVGKMEQAA
-300 EAMQFEQAAFYRD
+300 EDMNFEQAALYRD

-328 TIKGEADIIAIA
+328 TVKGEADIIAIA

-354 GGRVLGGN
+354 NGQVLGGN
-362 NYFPDVDSQ
+362 NYFPDVDSEN
-371 QDLAENLSEFVSSFY
+371 DIADNLSEFVGSFY

-392 LPDDLI
+392 LPEELI
-398 VSHELPDQAAV
+398 ISHELPDQTAMTE
-409 GDALAEQFG
+409 ALTETFG
-418 KKVAIKTRVREQ
+418 KKVTLKTKVREQ
-430 RAEWLSLAQMNAN
+430 RSEWLTLAQMNAN

-455 VKARYQALQDVLGDA
+455 VKSRFNALNEVLKEALQGKS
-470 LDDKTLE
+470 LD

-494 SCVVCDQGG
+494 SCVVADQGG

-522 YAAMQQALTRRY
+522 YAAMKQVLNRRY

-555 KNVLSELG
+555 KEVLSELG
-563 ILGQTLLV
+563 ILTQTLLV

-596 PPDSKALHLIMHI
+596 PADSKALHLIMHI

-626 KRRASS
+626 KRRSSS

-642 KRRRDLLNHFGGLQ
+642 KRRRELLNHFGGLQ
-656 QLLGASQQEIE
+656 QLLGASQDEIG
-667 QVHGIGKVMA
+667 QVNGIGKVMA
-677 NTIYKVLHH
+677 NTIYKVLHG

>member
-1 MPDTD
+1 MP
-6 LPPVLPPSSELKSGE
+6 K
-21 LNAASALDIDQNSG
+21 NK
-35 TASASEV
+35 
-42 QRNIDMTNAQPDAAH
+42 
-57 TPSEPIIGD
+57 TPSID
-66 GITIN
+66 
-71 TSIPP
+71 
-76 ASATTAER
+76 SATIEIAAATADR
-84 KAYLNHL
+84 KARLDHL

-103 MIGKSGDILY
+103 MLGKNGDIIY

-118 SLKNR
+118 SLKSR
-123 VSSYFAKTIDHPKT
+123 VNSYFAKTIDHPKT

-142 RIHHIDTII
+142 RIDNIETII

-195 RLAYGRGKGQHQKGK
+195 RLAYGRGKGQHQKGR

-221 KETLLLMQKMFQV
+221 KQTLLMMQKMFMV
-234 RQCTNTFF
+234 RQCTNAFF
-242 KARQRPCLEYQIK
+242 AQRQRPCLEYQIK
-255 RCRAPCVGLV
+255 RCKAPCVGLV
-265 SPEDYTNDVN
+265 SPEEYADDVN
-275 NTIRFLKGEGNDL
+275 NTIRFLKGEGTDL
-288 QVRLVGKMEQAA
+288 QVKLVGKMEQAA
-300 EAMQFEQAAFYRD
+300 EDMNFEQAALYRD

-328 TIKGEADIIAIA
+328 TVKGEADIIAIA

-354 GGRVLGGN
+354 NGQVLGGN
-362 NYFPDVDSQ
+362 NYFPDVDSEN
-371 QDLAENLSEFVSSFY
+371 DIADNLSEFVSSFY

-392 LPDDLI
+392 LPEELI
-398 VSHELPDQAAV
+398 ISHELPDQTAMTE
-409 GDALAEQFG
+409 ALTETFG
-418 KKVAIKTRVREQ
+418 KKVTLKTKVREQ
-430 RAEWLSLAQMNAN
+430 RNEWLTLAQMNAN

-455 VKARYQALQDVLGDA
+455 VKSRFNALNEVLKEALQGKS
-470 LDDKTLE
+470 LD

-494 SCVVCDQGG
+494 SCVVADQGG

-522 YAAMQQALTRRY
+522 YAAMKQVLNRRY

-555 KNVLSELG
+555 KDVLSELG
-563 ILGQTLLV
+563 ILTQTLLV

-596 PPDSKALHLIMHI
+596 PADSKALHLIMHI

-626 KRRASS
+626 KRRSSS

-642 KRRRDLLNHFGGLQ
+642 KRRRELLNHFGGLQ
-656 QLLGASQQEIE
+656 QLLGASQDEIG
-667 QVHGIGKVMA
+667 QVNGIGKVMA
-677 NTIYKVLHH
+677 NTIYKVLHG

>member
-1 MPDTD
+1 MP
-6 LPPVLPPSSELKSGE
+6 K
-21 LNAASALDIDQNSG
+21 NK
-35 TASASEV
+35 
-42 QRNIDMTNAQPDAAH
+42 
-57 TPSEPIIGD
+57 TPSIDPA
-66 GITIN
+66 TIE
-71 TSIPP
+71 I
-76 ASATTAER
+76 AAATADR
-84 KAYLNHL
+84 KARLDHL

-103 MIGKSGDILY
+103 MLGKNGDIIY

-118 SLKNR
+118 SLKSR
-123 VSSYFAKTIDHPKT
+123 VNSYFAKTIDHPKT

-142 RIHHIDTII
+142 RIDNIETII

-195 RLAYGRGKGQHQKGK
+195 RLAYGRGKGQHQKGR

-221 KETLLLMQKMFQV
+221 KQTLLMMQKMFMV
-234 RQCTNTFF
+234 RQCTNAFF
-242 KARQRPCLEYQIK
+242 AQRQRPCLEYQIK
-255 RCRAPCVGLV
+255 RCKAPCVGLV
-265 SPEDYTNDVN
+265 SPEDYADDVN
-275 NTIRFLKGEGNDL
+275 NTIRFLKGEGTDL
-288 QVRLVGKMEQAA
+288 QVKLVGKMEQAA
-300 EAMQFEQAAFYRD
+300 EDMNFEQAALYRD

-328 TIKGEADIIAIA
+328 TVKGEADIIAIA

-354 GGRVLGGN
+354 NGQVLGGN
-362 NYFPDVDSQ
+362 NYFPDVDSEN
-371 QDLAENLSEFVSSFY
+371 DIADNLSEFVSSFY

-392 LPDDLI
+392 LPEELI
-398 VSHELPDQAAV
+398 ISHELPDQTAMTE
-409 GDALAEQFG
+409 ALTETFG
-418 KKVAIKTRVREQ
+418 KKVTIKTKVREQ
-430 RAEWLSLAQMNAN
+430 RSEWLTLAQMNAN

-455 VKARYQALQDVLGDA
+455 VKSRFNALNAVLKEALQGKS
-470 LDDKTLE
+470 LD

-494 SCVVCDQGG
+494 SCVVADQGG

-522 YAAMQQALTRRY
+522 YAAMKQVLSRRY

-555 KNVLSELG
+555 KEVLSELG
-563 ILGQTLLV
+563 ILTQTLLV

-596 PPDSKALHLIMHI
+596 PADSKALHLIMHI

-626 KRRASS
+626 KRRSSS

-642 KRRRDLLNHFGGLQ
+642 KRRRELLNHFGGLQ
-656 QLLGASQQEIE
+656 QLLGASQDEIG
-667 QVHGIGKVMA
+667 QVNGIGKVMA
-677 NTIYKVLHH
+677 NTIYKVLHG

>member
-1 MPDTD
+1 MP
-6 LPPVLPPSSELKSGE
+6 K
-21 LNAASALDIDQNSG
+21 NK
-35 TASASEV
+35 
-42 QRNIDMTNAQPDAAH
+42 
-57 TPSEPIIGD
+57 TPSIDPA
-66 GITIN
+66 TIE
-71 TSIPP
+71 I
-76 ASATTAER
+76 AAATADR
-84 KAYLNHL
+84 KARLDHL

-103 MIGKSGDILY
+103 MLGKNGDIIY

-118 SLKNR
+118 SLKSR
-123 VSSYFAKTIDHPKT
+123 VNSYFAKTIDHPKT

-142 RIHHIDTII
+142 RIDNIETII

-195 RLAYGRGKGQHQKGK
+195 RLAYGRGKGQHQKGR

-221 KETLLLMQKMFQV
+221 KQTLLMMQKMFMV
-234 RQCTNTFF
+234 RQCTNAFF
-242 KARQRPCLEYQIK
+242 AQRQRPCLEYQIK
-255 RCRAPCVGLV
+255 RCKAPCVGLV
-265 SPEDYTNDVN
+265 SPEEYADDVN
-275 NTIRFLKGEGNDL
+275 NTIRFLKGEGTDL
-288 QVRLVGKMEQAA
+288 QVKLVGKMEQAA
-300 EAMQFEQAAFYRD
+300 EDMNFEQAALYRD

-328 TIKGEADIIAIA
+328 TVKGEADIIAIA

-354 GGRVLGGN
+354 NGQVLGGN
-362 NYFPDVDSQ
+362 NYFPDVDSEN
-371 QDLAENLSEFVSSFY
+371 DIADNLSEFVSSFY

-392 LPDDLI
+392 LPEELI
-398 VSHELPDQAAV
+398 ISHELPDQTAMTE
-409 GDALAEQFG
+409 ALTETFG
-418 KKVAIKTRVREQ
+418 KKVTIKTKVREQ
-430 RAEWLSLAQMNAN
+430 RSEWLTLAQMNAN

-455 VKARYQALQDVLGDA
+455 VKSRFNALNAVLKEALQGKS
-470 LDDKTLE
+470 LD

-494 SCVVCDQGG
+494 SCVVADQGG

-522 YAAMQQALTRRY
+522 YAAMKQVLNRRY

-555 KNVLSELG
+555 KDVLSELG
-563 ILGQTLLV
+563 ILTQTLLV

-596 PPDSKALHLIMHI
+596 PADSKALHLIMHI

-626 KRRASS
+626 KRRSSS

-642 KRRRDLLNHFGGLQ
+642 KRRRELLNHFGGLQ
-656 QLLGASQQEIE
+656 QLLGASQDEIG
-667 QVHGIGKVMA
+667 QVNGIGKVMA
-677 NTIYKVLHH
+677 NTIYKVLHG

>member
-1 MPDTD
+1 MP
-6 LPPVLPPSSELKSGE
+6 K
-21 LNAASALDIDQNSG
+21 
-35 TASASEV
+35 
-42 QRNIDMTNAQPDAAH
+42 
-57 TPSEPIIGD
+57 
-66 GITIN
+66 
-71 TSIPP
+71 
-76 ASATTAER
+76 ER
-84 KAYLNHL
+84 KSSVNPAIDPATIEIAAATADRKARLEHL

-103 MIGKSGDILY
+103 MLGKNGDIIY

-118 SLKNR
+118 SLKSR
-123 VSSYFAKTIDHPKT
+123 VNSYFAKTIDHPKT

-142 RIHHIDTII
+142 RIDNIETII

-195 RLAYGRGKGQHQKGK
+195 RLAYGRGKGQHQKGR

-221 KETLLLMQKMFQV
+221 KQTLLMMQKMFMV
-234 RQCTNTFF
+234 RQCTNAFF
-242 KARQRPCLEYQIK
+242 AQRQRPCLEYQIK
-255 RCRAPCVGLV
+255 RCKAPCVGLV
-265 SPEDYTNDVN
+265 SPEEYADDVN
-275 NTIRFLKGEGNDL
+275 NTIRFLKGEGTDL
-288 QVRLVGKMEQAA
+288 QVKLVGKMEQAA
-300 EAMQFEQAAFYRD
+300 EDMNFEQAALYRD

-328 TIKGEADIIAIA
+328 TVKGEADIIAIA

-354 GGRVLGGN
+354 NGQVLGGN
-362 NYFPDVDSQ
+362 NYFPDVDSEN
-371 QDLAENLSEFVSSFY
+371 DIADNLSEFVSSFY

-392 LPDDLI
+392 LPEELI
-398 VSHELPDQAAV
+398 ISHELPDQTAMTE
-409 GDALAEQFG
+409 ALTETFG
-418 KKVAIKTRVREQ
+418 KKVTIKTKVREQ
-430 RAEWLSLAQMNAN
+430 RSEWLTLAQMNAN

-455 VKARYQALQDVLGDA
+455 VKSRFNALNAVLKEALQGKS
-470 LDDKTLE
+470 LD

-494 SCVVCDQGG
+494 SCVVADQGG

-522 YAAMQQALTRRY
+522 YAAMKQVLNRRY

-555 KNVLSELG
+555 KDVLSELG
-563 ILGQTLLV
+563 ILPQTLLV

-596 PPDSKALHLIMHI
+596 PADSKALHLIMHI

-626 KRRASS
+626 KRRSSS

-642 KRRRDLLNHFGGLQ
+642 KRRRELLNHFGGLQ
-656 QLLGASQQEIE
+656 QLLGASQDEIG
-667 QVHGIGKVMA
+667 QVNGIGKVMA
-677 NTIYKVLHH
+677 NTIYKVLHG

>member
-1 MPDTD
+1 MPNN
-6 LPPVLPPSSELKSGE
+6 K
-21 LNAASALDIDQNSG
+21 
-35 TASASEV
+35 
-42 QRNIDMTNAQPDAAH
+42 
-57 TPSEPIIGD
+57 TPSID
-66 GITIN
+66 
-71 TSIPP
+71 
-76 ASATTAER
+76 SATIEIPTPTADR
-84 KAYLNHL
+84 KARLDHL

-103 MIGKSGDILY
+103 MLGKNGDIIY

-118 SLKNR
+118 SLKSR
-123 VSSYFAKTIDHPKT
+123 VNSYFAKTIDHPKT

-142 RIHHIDTII
+142 RIDNIETII

-195 RLAYGRGKGQHQKGK
+195 RLAYGRGKGQHQKGR

-221 KETLLLMQKMFQV
+221 KQTLLMMQKMFMV
-234 RQCTNTFF
+234 RQCTNAFF
-242 KARQRPCLEYQIK
+242 AQRQRPCLEYQIK
-255 RCRAPCVGLV
+255 RCKAPCVGLV
-265 SPEDYTNDVN
+265 SPEEYADDVN
-275 NTIRFLKGEGNDL
+275 NTIRFLKGEGTDL
-288 QVRLVGKMEQAA
+288 QVKLVGKMEQAA
-300 EAMQFEQAAFYRD
+300 EDMNFEQAALYRD

-328 TIKGEADIIAIA
+328 TVKGEADIIAIA

-354 GGRVLGGN
+354 NGQVLGGN
-362 NYFPDVDSQ
+362 NYFPDVDSEN
-371 QDLAENLSEFVSSFY
+371 DIADNLSEFVSSFY

-392 LPDDLI
+392 LPEELI
-398 VSHELPDQAAV
+398 ISHELPDQTAMTE
-409 GDALAEQFG
+409 ALTETFG
-418 KKVAIKTRVREQ
+418 KKVTLKTKVREQ
-430 RAEWLSLAQMNAN
+430 RSEWLTLAQMNAN

-455 VKARYQALQDVLGDA
+455 VKSRFNALNEVLKEALQGKS
-470 LDDKTLE
+470 LD

-494 SCVVCDQGG
+494 SCVVADQGG

-522 YAAMQQALTRRY
+522 YAAMKQVLNRRY

-555 KNVLSELG
+555 KDVLSELG
-563 ILGQTLLV
+563 ILPQTLLV

-596 PPDSKALHLIMHI
+596 PADSKALHLIMHI

-626 KRRASS
+626 KRRSSS

-642 KRRRDLLNHFGGLQ
+642 KRRRELLNHFGGLQ
-656 QLLGASQQEIE
+656 QLLGASQDEIG
-667 QVHGIGKVMA
+667 QVNGIGKVMA
-677 NTIYKVLHH
+677 NTIYKVLHG

>member
-1 MPDTD
+1 MP
-6 LPPVLPPSSELKSGE
+6 K
-21 LNAASALDIDQNSG
+21 NK
-35 TASASEV
+35 
-42 QRNIDMTNAQPDAAH
+42 
-57 TPSEPIIGD
+57 TPSIDPA
-66 GITIN
+66 TIE
-71 TSIPP
+71 I
-76 ASATTAER
+76 AAATADR
-84 KAYLNHL
+84 KARLDHL

-103 MIGKSGDILY
+103 MLGKNGDIIY

-118 SLKNR
+118 SLKSR
-123 VSSYFAKTIDHPKT
+123 VNSYFAKTIDHPKT

-142 RIHHIDTII
+142 RIDNIETII

-195 RLAYGRGKGQHQKGK
+195 RLAYGRGKGQHQKGR

-221 KETLLLMQKMFQV
+221 KQTLLMMQKMFMV
-234 RQCTNTFF
+234 RQCTNAFF
-242 KARQRPCLEYQIK
+242 AQRQRPCLEYQIK
-255 RCRAPCVGLV
+255 RCKAPCVGLV
-265 SPEDYTNDVN
+265 SPEEYADDVN
-275 NTIRFLKGEGNDL
+275 NTIRFLKGEGTDL
-288 QVRLVGKMEQAA
+288 QVKLVGKMEQAA
-300 EAMQFEQAAFYRD
+300 EDMNFEQAALYRD

-328 TIKGEADIIAIA
+328 TVKGEADIIAIA

-354 GGRVLGGN
+354 NGQVLGGN
-362 NYFPDVDSQ
+362 NYFPDVDSEN
-371 QDLAENLSEFVSSFY
+371 DIADNLSEFVSSFY

-392 LPDDLI
+392 LPEELI
-398 VSHELPDQAAV
+398 ISHELPDQTAMTE
-409 GDALAEQFG
+409 ALIETFG
-418 KKVAIKTRVREQ
+418 KKVTIKTKVREQ
-430 RAEWLSLAQMNAN
+430 RNEWLTLAQMNAN

-455 VKARYQALQDVLGDA
+455 VKSRFNALNAVLKEALQGKS
-470 LDDKTLE
+470 LD

-494 SCVVCDQGG
+494 SCVVADQGG

-522 YAAMQQALTRRY
+522 YAAMKQVLTRRY

-555 KNVLSELG
+555 KDVLSELG
-563 ILGQTLLV
+563 ILTQTLLV

-596 PPDSKALHLIMHI
+596 PADSKALHLIMHI

-626 KRRASS
+626 KRRSSS

-642 KRRRDLLNHFGGLQ
+642 KRRRELLNHFGGLQ
-656 QLLGASQQEIE
+656 QLLGASQDEIG
-667 QVHGIGKVMA
+667 QVNGIGKVMA
-677 NTIYKVLHH
+677 NTIYKVLHG

>member
-1 MPDTD
+1 MP
-6 LPPVLPPSSELKSGE
+6 K
-21 LNAASALDIDQNSG
+21 NK
-35 TASASEV
+35 
-42 QRNIDMTNAQPDAAH
+42 
-57 TPSEPIIGD
+57 TPSIDPAPIEI
-66 GITIN
+66 
-71 TSIPP
+71 
-76 ASATTAER
+76 AAATADR
-84 KAYLNHL
+84 KARLDHL

-103 MIGKSGDILY
+103 MLGKNGDIIY

-118 SLKNR
+118 SLKSR
-123 VSSYFAKTIDHPKT
+123 VNSYFAKTIDHPKT

-142 RIHHIDTII
+142 RIDNIETII

-195 RLAYGRGKGQHQKGK
+195 RLAYGRGKGQHQKGR

-221 KETLLLMQKMFQV
+221 KQTLLMMQKMFMV
-234 RQCTNTFF
+234 RQCTNAFF
-242 KARQRPCLEYQIK
+242 AQRQRPCLEYQIK
-255 RCRAPCVGLV
+255 RCKAPCVGLV
-265 SPEDYTNDVN
+265 SPEDYADDVN
-275 NTIRFLKGEGNDL
+275 NTIRFLKGEGTDL
-288 QVRLVGKMEQAA
+288 QVKLVGKMEQAA
-300 EAMQFEQAAFYRD
+300 EDMNFEQAALYRD

-328 TIKGEADIIAIA
+328 TVKGEADIIAIA

-354 GGRVLGGN
+354 NGQVLGGN
-362 NYFPDVDSQ
+362 NYFPDVDSEN
-371 QDLAENLSEFVSSFY
+371 DIADNLSEFVSSFY

-392 LPDDLI
+392 LPEELI
-398 VSHELPDQAAV
+398 ISHELPDQTAMTE
-409 GDALAEQFG
+409 ALTETFG
-418 KKVAIKTRVREQ
+418 KKVTIKTKVREQ
-430 RAEWLSLAQMNAN
+430 RSEWLTLAQMNAN

-455 VKARYQALQDVLGDA
+455 VKSRFNALNEVLKEALQGKS
-470 LDDKTLE
+470 LD

-494 SCVVCDQGG
+494 SCVVADQGG

-522 YAAMQQALTRRY
+522 YAAMKQVLNRRY

-555 KNVLSELG
+555 KDVLSELG
-563 ILGQTLLV
+563 ILPQTLLV

-596 PPDSKALHLIMHI
+596 PADSKALHLIMHI

-626 KRRASS
+626 KRRSSS

-642 KRRRDLLNHFGGLQ
+642 KRRRELLNHFGGLQ
-656 QLLGASQQEIE
+656 QLLGASQDEIG
-667 QVHGIGKVMA
+667 QVNGIGKVMA
-677 NTIYKVLHH
+677 NTIYKVLHG

>member
-1 MPDTD
+1 MP
-6 LPPVLPPSSELKSGE
+6 K
-21 LNAASALDIDQNSG
+21 NK
-35 TASASEV
+35 
-42 QRNIDMTNAQPDAAH
+42 
-57 TPSEPIIGD
+57 TPSIDPA
-66 GITIN
+66 TIE
-71 TSIPP
+71 I
-76 ASATTAER
+76 AAATADR
-84 KAYLNHL
+84 KARLDHL

-103 MIGKSGDILY
+103 MLGKNGDIIY

-118 SLKNR
+118 SLKSR
-123 VSSYFAKTIDHPKT
+123 VNSYFAKTIDHPKT

-142 RIHHIDTII
+142 RIDNIETII

-195 RLAYGRGKGQHQKGK
+195 RLAYGRGKGQHQKGR

-221 KETLLLMQKMFQV
+221 KQTLLMMQKMFMV
-234 RQCTNTFF
+234 RQCTNAFF
-242 KARQRPCLEYQIK
+242 AQRQRPCLEYQIK
-255 RCRAPCVGLV
+255 RCKAPCVGLV
-265 SPEDYTNDVN
+265 SPEDYADDVN
-275 NTIRFLKGEGNDL
+275 NTIRFLKGEGTDL
-288 QVRLVGKMEQAA
+288 QVKLVGKMEQAA
-300 EAMQFEQAAFYRD
+300 EDMNFEQAALYRD

-328 TIKGEADIIAIA
+328 TVKGEADIIAIA

-354 GGRVLGGN
+354 NGQVLGGN
-362 NYFPDVDSQ
+362 NYFPDVDSEN
-371 QDLAENLSEFVSSFY
+371 DIADNLSEFVSSFY

-392 LPDDLI
+392 LPEELI
-398 VSHELPDQAAV
+398 ISHELPDQTAMTE
-409 GDALAEQFG
+409 ALTETFG
-418 KKVAIKTRVREQ
+418 KKVTIKTKVREQ
-430 RAEWLSLAQMNAN
+430 RNEWLTLAQMNAN

-455 VKARYQALQDVLGDA
+455 VKSRFNALNAVLKEALQGKS
-470 LDDKTLE
+470 LD

-494 SCVVCDQGG
+494 SCVVADQGG

-522 YAAMQQALTRRY
+522 YAAMKQVLNRRY

-555 KNVLSELG
+555 KDVLSELG
-563 ILGQTLLV
+563 ILSQTLLV

-596 PPDSKALHLIMHI
+596 PADSKALHLIMHI

-626 KRRASS
+626 KRRSSS

-642 KRRRDLLNHFGGLQ
+642 KRRRELLNHFGGLQ
-656 QLLGASQQEIE
+656 QLLGASQDEIG
-667 QVHGIGKVMA
+667 QVNGIGKVMA
-677 NTIYKVLHH
+677 NTIYKVLHG

>member
-1 MPDTD
+1 MP
-6 LPPVLPPSSELKSGE
+6 K
-21 LNAASALDIDQNSG
+21 
-35 TASASEV
+35 
-42 QRNIDMTNAQPDAAH
+42 
-57 TPSEPIIGD
+57 
-66 GITIN
+66 
-71 TSIPP
+71 
-76 ASATTAER
+76 ER
-84 KAYLNHL
+84 KSSVNPAIDPATIEIAAATADRKARLDHL

-103 MIGKSGDILY
+103 MLGKNGDIIY

-118 SLKNR
+118 SLKSR
-123 VSSYFAKTIDHPKT
+123 VNSYFAKTIDHPKT

-142 RIHHIDTII
+142 RIDNIETII

-195 RLAYGRGKGQHQKGK
+195 RLAYGRGKGQHQKGR

-221 KETLLLMQKMFQV
+221 KQTLLMMQKMFMV
-234 RQCTNTFF
+234 RQCTNAFF
-242 KARQRPCLEYQIK
+242 AQRQRPCLEYQIK
-255 RCRAPCVGLV
+255 RCKAPCVGLV
-265 SPEDYTNDVN
+265 SPEDYADDVN
-275 NTIRFLKGEGNDL
+275 NTIRFLKGEGTDL
-288 QVRLVGKMEQAA
+288 QVKLVGKMEQAA
-300 EAMQFEQAAFYRD
+300 EDMNFEQAALYRD

-328 TIKGEADIIAIA
+328 TVKGEADIIAIA

-354 GGRVLGGN
+354 NGQVLGGN
-362 NYFPDVDSQ
+362 NYFPDVDSEN
-371 QDLAENLSEFVSSFY
+371 DIADNLSEFVSSFY

-392 LPDDLI
+392 LPEELI
-398 VSHELPDQAAV
+398 ISHELPDQTAMTE
-409 GDALAEQFG
+409 ALTETFG
-418 KKVAIKTRVREQ
+418 KKVTIKTKVREQ
-430 RAEWLSLAQMNAN
+430 RSEWLTLAQMNAN

-455 VKARYQALQDVLGDA
+455 VKSRFNALNAVLKEALQGKS
-470 LDDKTLE
+470 LD

-494 SCVVCDQGG
+494 SCVVADQGG

-522 YAAMQQALTRRY
+522 YAAMKQVLNRRY

-555 KNVLSELG
+555 KDVLSELG
-563 ILGQTLLV
+563 ILPQTLLV

-596 PPDSKALHLIMHI
+596 PADSKALHLIMHI

-626 KRRASS
+626 KRRSSS
-632 VLEAIPGLGE
+632 VLEAIPDLGE
-642 KRRRDLLNHFGGLQ
+642 KRRRELLNHFGGLQ
-656 QLLGASQQEIE
+656 QLLGASQDEIG
-667 QVHGIGKVMA
+667 QVNGIGKVMA
-677 NTIYKVLHH
+677 NTIYKVLHG

>member
-1 MPDTD
+1 MP
-6 LPPVLPPSSELKSGE
+6 K
-21 LNAASALDIDQNSG
+21 NK
-35 TASASEV
+35 
-42 QRNIDMTNAQPDAAH
+42 
-57 TPSEPIIGD
+57 TPSID
-66 GITIN
+66 LATIE
-71 TSIPP
+71 I
-76 ASATTAER
+76 AAATADR
-84 KAYLNHL
+84 KARLDHL

-103 MIGKSGDILY
+103 MLGKNGDIIY

-118 SLKNR
+118 SLKSR
-123 VSSYFAKTIDHPKT
+123 VNSYFAKTIDHPKT

-142 RIHHIDTII
+142 RIDNIETII

-195 RLAYGRGKGQHQKGK
+195 RLAYGRGKGQHQKGR

-221 KETLLLMQKMFQV
+221 KQTLLMMQKMFMV
-234 RQCTNTFF
+234 RQCTNAFF
-242 KARQRPCLEYQIK
+242 AQRQRPCLEYQIK
-255 RCRAPCVGLV
+255 RCKAPCVGLV
-265 SPEDYTNDVN
+265 SPEEYADDVN
-275 NTIRFLKGEGNDL
+275 NTIRFLKGEGTDL
-288 QVRLVGKMEQAA
+288 QVKLVGKMEQAA
-300 EAMQFEQAAFYRD
+300 EDMNFEQAALYRD

-328 TIKGEADIIAIA
+328 TVKGEADIIAIA

-354 GGRVLGGN
+354 NGQVLGGN
-362 NYFPDVDSQ
+362 NYFPDVDSEN
-371 QDLAENLSEFVSSFY
+371 DIADNLSEFVSSFY

-392 LPDDLI
+392 LPEELI
-398 VSHELPDQAAV
+398 ISHELPDQTAMTE
-409 GDALAEQFG
+409 ALTETFG
-418 KKVAIKTRVREQ
+418 KKVTIKTKVREQ
-430 RAEWLSLAQMNAN
+430 RNEWLTLAQMNAN

-455 VKARYQALQDVLGDA
+455 VKSRFNALNAVLKEALQGKS
-470 LDDKTLE
+470 LD

-494 SCVVCDQGG
+494 SCVVADQGG

-522 YAAMQQALTRRY
+522 YAAMKQVLNRRY

-555 KNVLSELG
+555 KDVLSELG
-563 ILGQTLLV
+563 ILPQTLLV

-596 PPDSKALHLIMHI
+596 PADSKALHLIMHI

-626 KRRASS
+626 KRRSSS

-642 KRRRDLLNHFGGLQ
+642 KRRRELLNHFGGLQ
-656 QLLGASQQEIE
+656 QLLGASQDEIG
-667 QVHGIGKVMA
+667 QVNGIGKVMA
-677 NTIYKVLHH
+677 NTIYKVLHG

>member
-1 MPDTD
+1 MP
-6 LPPVLPPSSELKSGE
+6 K
-21 LNAASALDIDQNSG
+21 
-35 TASASEV
+35 
-42 QRNIDMTNAQPDAAH
+42 
-57 TPSEPIIGD
+57 
-66 GITIN
+66 
-71 TSIPP
+71 
-76 ASATTAER
+76 ER
-84 KAYLNHL
+84 KSSVNPAIDPATIEIAAATADRKARLEHL

-103 MIGKSGDILY
+103 MLGKNGDIIY

-118 SLKNR
+118 SLKSR
-123 VSSYFAKTIDHPKT
+123 VNSYFAKTIDHPKT

-142 RIHHIDTII
+142 RIDNIETII

-195 RLAYGRGKGQHQKGK
+195 RLAYGRGKGQHQKGR

-221 KETLLLMQKMFQV
+221 KQTLLMMQKMFMV
-234 RQCTNTFF
+234 RQCTNAFF
-242 KARQRPCLEYQIK
+242 AQRQRPCLEYQIK
-255 RCRAPCVGLV
+255 RCKAPCVGLV
-265 SPEDYTNDVN
+265 SPEDYADDVN
-275 NTIRFLKGEGNDL
+275 NTIRFLKGEGTDL
-288 QVRLVGKMEQAA
+288 QVKLVGKMEQAA
-300 EAMQFEQAAFYRD
+300 EDMNFEQAALYRD

-328 TIKGEADIIAIA
+328 TVKGEADIIAIA

-354 GGRVLGGN
+354 NGQVLGGN
-362 NYFPDVDSQ
+362 NYFPDVDSEN
-371 QDLAENLSEFVSSFY
+371 DIADNLSEFVSSFY

-392 LPDDLI
+392 LPEELI
-398 VSHELPDQAAV
+398 ISHELPDQTAMTE
-409 GDALAEQFG
+409 ALTETFG
-418 KKVAIKTRVREQ
+418 KKVTIKTKVREQ
-430 RAEWLSLAQMNAN
+430 RSEWLTLAQMNAN

-455 VKARYQALQDVLGDA
+455 VKSRFNALNAVLKEPLQGKS
-470 LDDKTLE
+470 LD

-494 SCVVCDQGG
+494 SCVVADQGG

-522 YAAMQQALTRRY
+522 YAAMKQVLNRRY

-555 KNVLSELG
+555 KDVLSELG
-563 ILGQTLLV
+563 ILPQTLLV

-596 PPDSKALHLIMHI
+596 PADSKALHLIMHI

-626 KRRASS
+626 KRRSSS

-642 KRRRDLLNHFGGLQ
+642 KRRRELLNHFGGLQ
-656 QLLGASQQEIE
+656 QLLGASQDEIG
-667 QVHGIGKVMA
+667 QVNGIGKVMA
-677 NTIYKVLHH
+677 NTIYKVLHG

>member
-1 MPDTD
+1 MP
-6 LPPVLPPSSELKSGE
+6 K
-21 LNAASALDIDQNSG
+21 NK
-35 TASASEV
+35 
-42 QRNIDMTNAQPDAAH
+42 
-57 TPSEPIIGD
+57 TPSIDPA
-66 GITIN
+66 TIE
-71 TSIPP
+71 I
-76 ASATTAER
+76 AAATADR
-84 KAYLNHL
+84 KARLDHL

-103 MIGKSGDILY
+103 MLGKNGDIIY

-118 SLKNR
+118 SLKSR
-123 VSSYFAKTIDHPKT
+123 VNSYFAKTIDHPKT

-142 RIHHIDTII
+142 RIDNIETII

-195 RLAYGRGKGQHQKGK
+195 RLAYGRGKGQHQKGR

-221 KETLLLMQKMFQV
+221 KQTLLMMQKMFMV
-234 RQCTNTFF
+234 RQCTNAFF
-242 KARQRPCLEYQIK
+242 AQRQRPCLEYQIK
-255 RCRAPCVGLV
+255 RCKAPCVGLV
-265 SPEDYTNDVN
+265 SPEEYADDVN
-275 NTIRFLKGEGNDL
+275 NTIRFLKGEGTDL
-288 QVRLVGKMEQAA
+288 QVKLVGKMEQAA
-300 EAMQFEQAAFYRD
+300 EDMNFEQAALYRD

-328 TIKGEADIIAIA
+328 TVKGEADIIAIA

-354 GGRVLGGN
+354 NGQVLGGN
-362 NYFPDVDSQ
+362 NYFPDVDSEN
-371 QDLAENLSEFVSSFY
+371 DIADNLSEFVSSFY

-392 LPDDLI
+392 LPEELI
-398 VSHELPDQAAV
+398 ISHELPDQTAMTE
-409 GDALAEQFG
+409 ALTETFG
-418 KKVAIKTRVREQ
+418 KKVTIKTKVREQ
-430 RAEWLSLAQMNAN
+430 RNEWLTLAQMNAN

-455 VKARYQALQDVLGDA
+455 VKSRFNALNAVLKEALQGKS
-470 LDDKTLE
+470 LD

-494 SCVVCDQGG
+494 SCVVADQGG

-522 YAAMQQALTRRY
+522 YAAMKQVLNRRY

-555 KNVLSELG
+555 KDVLSELG
-563 ILGQTLLV
+563 ILSQTLLV

-596 PPDSKALHLIMHI
+596 PADSKALHLIMHI

-626 KRRASS
+626 KRRSSS

-642 KRRRDLLNHFGGLQ
+642 KRRRELLNHFGGLQ
-656 QLLGASQQEIE
+656 QLLGASQDEIG
-667 QVHGIGKVMA
+667 QVNGIGKVMA
-677 NTIYKVLHH
+677 NTIYKVLHG

>member
-1 MPDTD
+1 MPKNKM
-6 LPPVLPPSSELKSGE
+6 PSIDPATIEI
-21 LNAASALDIDQNSG
+21 AAA
-35 TASASEV
+35 TA
-42 QRNIDMTNAQPDAAH
+42 D
-57 TPSEPIIGD
+57 
-66 GITIN
+66 
-71 TSIPP
+71 
-76 ASATTAER
+76 R
-84 KAYLNHL
+84 KARLDHL

-103 MIGKSGDILY
+103 MLGKNGDIIY

-118 SLKNR
+118 SLKSR
-123 VSSYFAKTIDHPKT
+123 VNSYFAKTIDHPKT

-142 RIHHIDTII
+142 RIDNIETII

-195 RLAYGRGKGQHQKGK
+195 RLAYGRGKGQHQKGR

-221 KETLLLMQKMFQV
+221 KQTLLMMQKMFMV
-234 RQCTNTFF
+234 RQCTNAFF
-242 KARQRPCLEYQIK
+242 AQRQRPCLEYQIK
-255 RCRAPCVGLV
+255 RCKAPCVGLV
-265 SPEDYTNDVN
+265 SPEDYADDVN
-275 NTIRFLKGEGNDL
+275 NTIRFLKGEGTDL
-288 QVRLVGKMEQAA
+288 QVKLVGKMEQAA
-300 EAMQFEQAAFYRD
+300 EDMNFEQAALYRD

-328 TIKGEADIIAIA
+328 TVKGEADIIAIA

-354 GGRVLGGN
+354 NGQVLGGN
-362 NYFPDVDSQ
+362 NYFPDVDSEN
-371 QDLAENLSEFVSSFY
+371 DIADNLSEFVSSFY

-392 LPDDLI
+392 LPEELI
-398 VSHELPDQAAV
+398 ISHELPDQTAMTE
-409 GDALAEQFG
+409 ALTETFG
-418 KKVAIKTRVREQ
+418 KKVTIKTKVREQ
-430 RAEWLSLAQMNAN
+430 RSEWLTLAQMNAN

-455 VKARYQALQDVLGDA
+455 VKSRFNALNEVLKEALQGKS
-470 LDDKTLE
+470 LD

-494 SCVVCDQGG
+494 SCVVADQGG

-522 YAAMQQALTRRY
+522 YAAMKQVLNRRY

-555 KNVLSELG
+555 KDVLSELG
-563 ILGQTLLV
+563 ILTQTLLV

-596 PPDSKALHLIMHI
+596 PADSKALHLIMHI

-626 KRRASS
+626 KRRSSS

-642 KRRRDLLNHFGGLQ
+642 KRRRELLNHFGGLQ
-656 QLLGASQQEIE
+656 QLLGASQDEIG
-667 QVHGIGKVMA
+667 QVNGIGKVMA
-677 NTIYKVLHH
+677 NTIYKVLHG